1 MPAFTAR
8 EIETQTL
15 LEHVRKQRSVLVLG
29 RGGIGKSAL
38 LEIHEPR
45 PFSFQSPILRY
56 SNCMSVPAKGKPGK
70 KQSTVAYLLATVER
84 IAKEAPAS
92 ELEKLPK
99 DGAANLDHYL
109 YGAPKR

>member
-1 MPAFTAR
+1 MSTFTAR
-8 EIETQTL
+8 ELETQSL
-15 LEHVRKQRSVLVLG
+15 FEHVRKQRSVLG

-45 PFSFQSPILRY
+45 PVSFQSPILRY
-56 SNCMSVPAKGKPGK
+56 SHFMTVPAKGKPGK
-70 KQSTVAYLLATVER
+70 KQSTVAYLLATAER
-84 IAKEAPAS
+84 IAKEAPES